1 MAADCTQNV
10 RAKVL
15 RAASRSL
22 DTEFTDQEVSLLLL
36 HQAVKVGAIYTPY
49 YCFAIGYLSKPEDPF
64 QRAMTRPLK

>member
-22 DTEFTDQEVSLLLL
+22 DTEFTDQEVSPFTT
-36 HQAVKVGAIYTPY
+36 AVKVGAIYTPY